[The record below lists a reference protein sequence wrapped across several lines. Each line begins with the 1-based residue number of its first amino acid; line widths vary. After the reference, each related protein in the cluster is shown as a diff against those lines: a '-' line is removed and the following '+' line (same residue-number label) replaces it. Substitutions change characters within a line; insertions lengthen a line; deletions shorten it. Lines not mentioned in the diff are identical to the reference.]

1 MSFKAVKIEKNLMRT
16 LLVSERADIDE
27 NKLPTNTTVGTN
39 GLHKVIDNERVAIGS
54 KAVCVE
60 DWTKWVLSPDNKWVE
75 VPASYGSGGN
85 GGNNGNGGSTNG
97 DVNGDGIIDENDF
110 DIITDEE
117 VDNII
122 DSL

>member
-1 MSFKAVKIEKNLMRT
+1 MSFKAIKIEKNLMRT

-60 DWTKWVLSPDNKWVE
+60 DWTKWVLSPENKWVE
-75 VPASYGSGGN
+75 IPAKSGSGSS
-85 GGNNGNGGSTNG
+85 GSITDD
-97 DVNGDGIIDENDF
+97 DV
-110 DIITDEE
+110 DIITKEE
-117 VDNII
+117 VDDII